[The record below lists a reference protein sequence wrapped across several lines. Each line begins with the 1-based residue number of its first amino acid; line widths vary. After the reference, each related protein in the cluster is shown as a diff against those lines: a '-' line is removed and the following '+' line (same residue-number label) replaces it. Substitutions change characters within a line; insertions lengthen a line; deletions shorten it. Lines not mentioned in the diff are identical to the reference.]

1 MSTESRRLWNK
12 LEQSGLVCG
21 TEPDFGSPVT
31 PWYVRV
37 MLGIAGW
44 VGALFLLGF
53 VAVGL
58 SFVVESTAGSLTAGV
73 LLTGIAVA
81 LFRALGDN
89 DFIAQFAFAI
99 SLAGQVL
106 ILLGLAQWLNEDTAK
121 VAFCTMLLGTALFW
135 LVDQF
140 LHRFW
145 SALVIVASG
154 ALVIGSFGLASM
166 LPAFGAACF
175 TALWL
180 TELRFADRCGVAPA
194 FGYALTI
201 GTLATVFSHRI
212 FGPSW
217 WLDWQPDL
225 IEPKLSMWLSAAA
238 LGLTVWLC
246 GRYLLNRDLPVKTG
260 RHDLILLVVSVL
272 AAVISTHADGLVI
285 TALLIVIAHAIG
297 NWPLLGVGLVSLL
310 AYLSYY
316 YYQMDLTL
324 LTKSA
329 VLLMVGSALLL
340 GRWVARRMGD
350 RSEVQ
355 S

>member
-1 MSTESRRLWNK
+1 MSAESRRLWSQ

-21 TEPDFGSPVT
+21 AEPDFGGPVT

-53 VAVGL
+53 VAVGM
-58 SFVVESTAGSLTAGV
+58 SFVVESTIGSLSAGA
-73 LLTGIAVA
+73 LLTGAAIA
-81 LFRALGDN
+81 LFRSFEDN

-106 ILLGLAQWLNEDTAK
+106 ILLGIAQWLNEDTAK
-121 VAFCTMLLGTALFW
+121 VAFCTMLLGGALFW

-154 ALVIGSFGLASM
+154 ALVIGSFGLATL
-166 LPAFGAACF
+166 LPAIGAACF
-175 TALWL
+175 TAIWL
-180 TELRFADRCGVAPA
+180 NELRFADRCGVAPA

-201 GTLATVFSHRI
+201 GTLTAVFSHRV
-212 FGPSW
+212 FGLSW
-217 WLDWQPDL
+217 WLDWRPEL
-225 IEPKLSMWLSAAA
+225 IEPALAIWLNALV
-238 LGLTVWLC
+238 LGLTVLLC
-246 GRYLLNRDLPVKTG
+246 GRHLLNRDLAVKSR
-260 RHDLILLVVSVL
+260 RHDLILVAVAVLSALV
-272 AAVISTHADGLVI
+272 STHADGLVI

-329 VLLMVGSALLL
+329 VLFMVGSALLL
-340 GRWVARRMGD
+340 GRWVARRVGGAP
-350 RSEVQ
+350 EVQ